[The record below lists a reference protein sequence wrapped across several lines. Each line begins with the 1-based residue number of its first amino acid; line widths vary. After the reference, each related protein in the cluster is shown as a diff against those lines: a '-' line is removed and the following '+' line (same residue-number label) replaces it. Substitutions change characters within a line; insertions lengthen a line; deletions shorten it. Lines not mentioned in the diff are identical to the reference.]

1 MTEKERIARN
11 SYQVGRVYA
20 VMKLTDGVQD
30 EDVVTLAGKILMDA
44 LFIANANGYSE
55 ADRPTSE
62 WRDGYNSVVDELRA
76 LGLDCERK

>member
-11 SYQVGRVYA
+11 SYQVGRVLA
-20 VMKLTDGVQD
+20 VMKLTYGVQD
-30 EDVVTLAGKILMDA
+30 EDVVALAGNILMDA
-44 LFIANANGYSE
+44 LFTANANGYSA
-55 ADRPTSE
+55 ADIPTSE